1 MKLRFVFL
9 LLLSAIPLFAAV
21 HIQQNSDYH
30 GLKAITLRNDS
41 AEVIIVPASGRILS
55 FQLCSQS
62 KCGDNPIWNHPKLG
76 AGLKADDEGW
86 TNYGGDKSWPAPQS
100 DWPKITGKGWPP
112 PTGFDHM
119 PFSADIEHGI
129 VTLTSPLDPSYGI
142 RVHRII
148 ALDKAKPVLHVTTI
162 YEKVQ
167 GAPIEVSVWTIT
179 QLNSPERGY
188 ILLPERGTI
197 PGGYTKPAHDSPNA
211 PYAFENVILDGRF
224 LSFTR
229 DPKTKRK
236 LGSDGDRLLWL
247 GKTQTL
253 LIEQTA
259 PKAPGAP
266 YPDNSHS
273 QIYTNPDEL
282 PYVEFELFSP
292 LQNLRPGSS
301 MALGATYT
309 LGLRK
314 SQDDKAE
321 AERIL
326 GVHP

>member
-30 GLKAITLRNDS
+30 GLKAITLKNAT
-41 AEVIIVPASGRILS
+41 AEVIIVPAAGRILS
-55 FQLCSQS
+55 FRLCSKS
-62 KCGDNPIWNHPKLG
+62 KCGDNPIWNHPQLG

-86 TNYGGDKSWPAPQS
+86 TNFGGDKSWPAPQS

-119 PFSADIEHGI
+119 PFSADIEHGT
-129 VTLTSPLDPSYGI
+129 VTLTSPVDPSYGI
-142 RVHRII
+142 RVRRVI
-148 ALDKAKPVLHVTTI
+148 ALDNAKPVLHVTTI

-167 GAPIEVSVWTIT
+167 GAPVNVSVWTIT

-188 ILLPERGTI
+188 ILLPEHGTI
-197 PGGYTKPAHDSPNA
+197 PGGYSKPAHDSPNA
-211 PYAFENVILDGRF
+211 PYPFENVTVDGRL

-229 DPKTKRK
+229 DPVTKRK

-247 GKTQTL
+247 GKSQTL

-259 PKAPGAP
+259 AKPQGAR
-266 YPDNSHS
+266 YPDDSHS

-282 PYVEFELFSP
+282 PYVEFELFAP
-292 LQNLRPGSS
+292 LQTVKPGAAT
-301 MALGATYT
+301 ALEVTYT

-314 SQDDKAE
+314 PQDDKTE
-321 AERIL
+321 AERLL

>member
-1 MKLRFVFL
+1 MKLRFFAFIL
-9 LLLSAIPLFAAV
+9 CFASSLSAAV
-21 HIQQNSDYH
+21 TQNADYH
-30 GLKAITLRNDS
+30 GLKAIIISNAS
-41 AEVIIVPASGRILS
+41 ARVVVVPASGRILS
-55 FQLCSQS
+55 FQLCSHS
-62 KCGDNPIWNHPKLG
+62 KCGENPIWNHPQLG

-100 DWPKITGKGWPP
+100 DWPKIIGKGWPP

-129 VTLTSPLDPSYGI
+129 VTLTSPVDPSYGI
-142 RVHRII
+142 RVRRLI
-148 ALDKAKPVLHVTTI
+148 ALDRIKPILHVTTM

-167 GAPIEVSVWTIT
+167 GDPVNVSVWTIT
-179 QLNSPERGY
+179 QLDSPERGY
-188 ILLPERGTI
+188 ILLPENGAI

-211 PYAFENVILDGRF
+211 PYPFEKVTVDGRL

-253 LIEQTA
+253 LIEQT
-259 PKAPGAP
+259 PTKAPAAH
-266 YPDNSHS
+266 YPDDSHS

-292 LQNLRPGSS
+292 LESMKTGSS
-301 MALGATYT
+301 TRLEATYR

-314 SQDDKAE
+314 SPDDKAE
-321 AERIL
+321 AQRIL

>member
-1 MKLRFVFL
+1 MKLRFVL
-9 LLLSAIPLFAAV
+9 ILLLSAIPLSAAV

-30 GLKAITLRNDS
+30 GLKAITLKNVS
-41 AEVIIVPASGRILS
+41 AEVVIVPAAGRILS
-55 FQLCSQS
+55 FRLCKRNQ
-62 KCGDNPIWNHPKLG
+62 CGENPIWNNPQLG
-76 AGLKADDEGW
+76 SSLKPDDEGW

-100 DWPKITGKGWPP
+100 DWSKITGKGWPP

-119 PFSADIEHGI
+119 PFTAEIENGI
-129 VTLTSPLDPSYGI
+129 VTLTSPIDPSYGI

-148 ALDKAKPVLHVTTI
+148 ALDATKPVLHVTTM

-167 GAPIEVSVWTIT
+167 GEPVSVSVWTIT

-188 ILLPERGTI
+188 ILLPENGKI

-211 PYAFENVILDGRF
+211 PYPFENITVDGRL

-229 DPKTKRK
+229 DPKIKRK
-236 LGSDGDRLLWL
+236 LGSDGDKLLWL

-253 LIEQTA
+253 LIEQTTTN
-259 PKAPGAP
+259 PPGAP
-266 YPDNSHS
+266 YPDDSHS

-282 PYVEFELFSP
+282 PYVEFELFAP
-292 LQNLRPGSS
+292 LENLKSGTSTR
-301 MALGATYT
+301 LEATYT
-309 LGLRK
+309 LGIRK
-314 SQDDKAE
+314 SHDDKAE
-321 AERIL
+321 AQRIF